1 MVELADTSDLGS
13 DARKRVEVQVL
24 LPAYAF
30 AKDVFSAFWALFS
43 LLGDSINV
51 APNRFCNRSKL
62 LFTPWEQIAIVKT
75 RRVDK

>member
-30 AKDVFSAFWALFS
+30 AKDVFSAYLALFS
-43 LLGDSINV
+43 FLALFFMAIRSTLRQTDFTIVQNLSLRLGNKS
-51 APNRFCNRSKL
+51 L
-62 LFTPWEQIAIVKT
+62 
-75 RRVDK
+75 